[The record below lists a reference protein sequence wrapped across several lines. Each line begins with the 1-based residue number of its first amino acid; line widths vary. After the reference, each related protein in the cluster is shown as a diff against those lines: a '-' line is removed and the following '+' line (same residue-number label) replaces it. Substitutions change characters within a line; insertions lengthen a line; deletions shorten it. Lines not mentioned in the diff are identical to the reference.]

1 MCGTRNETISCIVN
15 ECGKLSKMEHKW
27 RHDSVAKYVHWK
39 FCEKLGFNRA
49 RHWHEHEP
57 ESVVENE
64 KVRRPDTVQ

>member
-1 MCGTRNETISCIVN
+1 
-15 ECGKLSKMEHKW
+15 MEHKR

-57 ESVVENE
+57 ESVVENK